1 MLDAEPHYFAVAKQ
15 NDDKSYPIFP
25 DGVTVWYQGAD
36 YTYQAYNHK
45 GEATVEKMF
54 EDAGGYSLDRLTGTY
69 RFGIYDREDPTGD
82 PLQTVMIT
90 YGNGTVTPEGRRAK
104 FTNLELGKTY
114 YIYELD
120 DDGQPIKDGAL
131 AAVDGKIFEVTYT
144 GGPAVT
150 VPADGTA
157 AVTVTVT
164 ITPFFP
170 KPA

>member
-1 MLDAEPHYFAVAKQ
+1 
-15 NDDKSYPIFP
+15 
-25 DGVTVWYQGAD
+25 
-36 YTYQAYNHK
+36 
-45 GEATVEKMF
+45 MF

-104 FTNLELGKTY
+104 FTNLELGKAY

-144 GGPAVT
+144 NGPVVT

-164 ITPFFP
+164 NRVHYTVLPETGGAGTLAYTAGGAALMAGALGYVILR
-170 KPA
+170 KRKEEL